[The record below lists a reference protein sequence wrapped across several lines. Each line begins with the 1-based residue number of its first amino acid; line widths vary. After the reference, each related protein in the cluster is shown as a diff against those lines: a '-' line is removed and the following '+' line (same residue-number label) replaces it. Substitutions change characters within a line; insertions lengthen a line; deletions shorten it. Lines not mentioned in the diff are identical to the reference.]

1 MAAVTTER
9 EELLVSLLGD
19 IGPLA
24 VIGIV
29 QAALGCVLDEIER
42 RRGVVRLAACAAGS
56 CCLSTRRRSAG
67 IGCRRCSGRGFVV
80 GLRRRFISRAAF
92 PRERAHSYDKRYS
105 QKSRSEFA
113 HRSFPYPSCD
123 LIEPKKSLVPRRLLA
138 NEARF
143 DGPVLGSYCRPMR
156 YLPAGAEAACVGN
169 AGAYCVHKEGLSSKT
184 VSEQQAEPLQRRP
197 HIPNAKRRTED
208 ETRHFAFRMR
218 GLNDQLVTSKSMP
231 RSEERRVGKEC

>member
-56 CCLSTRRRSAG
+56 RCLSTRRRSAG
-67 IGCRRCSGRGFVV
+67 IGCWRCSGRGLVV
-80 GLRRRFISRAAF
+80 GLRRRLISRAGF

-143 DGPVLGSYCRPMR
+143 DGPVPGSYYSRQAPRRHASEMRAHIASTERVCHRKPCRNNRQSRCSGDRTSQTRSAVPRMR
-156 YLPAGAEAACVGN
+156 RGILPSEC
-169 AGAYCVHKEGLSSKT
+169 EGLT
-184 VSEQQAEPLQRRP
+184 
-197 HIPNAKRRTED
+197 INW
-208 ETRHFAFRMR
+208 
-218 GLNDQLVTSKSMP
+218 
-231 RSEERRVGKEC
+231 